1 MVKGMLRLPS
11 SGWHS
16 PSLHMLRPPAHKI
29 SYMDLP
35 FLSTHRHLRNFAIMS
50 DVNAHIIQPL
60 KKFAKDSTH
69 LVKKCTKPD
78 RKGKPNICLAVVVL
92 SLLARLPPHFFTQTF
107 IVPPEPFCRVCPDS
121 LCHKR
126 GVPHHGFYRLL
137 RQAHPHPDQQH
148 FAGRHLD
155 HTQHAA
161 SNCKGRVWEAG
172 WGGGIK
178 G

>member
-1 MVKGMLRLPS
+1 MKGMLRLPS

-78 RKGKPNICLAVVVL
+78 RKGTPNVCKAVG
-92 SLLARLPPHFFTQTF
+92 FFTRPRSPCLSSHLLFKLSCYVLNLLQ
-107 IVPPEPFCRVCPDS
+107 S
-121 LCHKR
+121 LP
-126 GVPHHGFYRLL
+126 G
-137 RQAHPHPDQQH
+137 
-148 FAGRHLD
+148 
-155 HTQHAA
+155 
-161 SNCKGRVWEAG
+161 
-172 WGGGIK
+172 
-178 G
+178 